1 MKQPSIRPPRM
12 YSGLQRRKSAHQLY
26 LKMSYLEL
34 EKTRRCKELEAMSR
48 RMQMLEER
56 MQELDGEIAQTQAEI
71 NEHPDGVSPEAL
83 EEARRSLYSSPGQHP
98 GASRSRSPFD
108 RDRDE
113 PPPPSAPG
121 LMIKY

>member
-1 MKQPSIRPPRM
+1 MTQPSIRPPRM
-12 YSGLQRRKSAHQLY
+12 FSGLQRRKSAHQLY

-34 EKTRRCKELEAMSR
+34 EKTRRCKELEAISR
-48 RMQMLEER
+48 RMQMLRER
-56 MQELDGEIAQTQAEI
+56 MQELDDEIAQTQAEI

-83 EEARRSLYSSPGQHP
+83 EEARRSLHASPGQHSV
-98 GASRSRSPFD
+98 ASPSRGPFD

-113 PPPPSAPG
+113 PSPPSTPG